1 MINLYNYFIERSF
14 YLTRSN
20 GCVALI
26 TPQQYLI
33 LDNCKG
39 VRDFIRQYFVIKL
52 ADFARVK
59 LFQAATYTFVS
70 IFRKSKFLSSLP
82 GVYNEF
88 ESLLKLDDPTKKI
101 NINNPL
107 DEPFSSSIH
116 LKLIN
121 KIENLNKQ
129 KLENYINIFCGS
141 SSNNNISD
149 LNRNGYCIFLQASDI
164 FEYELKLKECY
175 VKKSDYSNN
184 SFKNQM
190 QTVIY
195 TSRMTN
201 RIRACIVE
209 NNKNIL
215 GGKVNVLFSISE
227 NLSNYFLLALLNSN
241 LINFWYREK
250 FNIQHMQG
258 GALPINTSDIEK
270 IPLPIITDNHKLIV
284 ETAKLIMIKKG
295 NGDDVLDLLQYLNSL
310 IYKLYDL
317 NYSEVI
323 EAEPDFYMNKNDYE
337 SLVL

>member
-1 MINLYNYFIERSF
+1 
-14 YLTRSN
+14 
-20 GCVALI
+20 
-26 TPQQYLI
+26 
-33 LDNCKG
+33 
-39 VRDFIRQYFVIKL
+39 
-52 ADFARVK
+52 
-59 LFQAATYTFVS
+59 
-70 IFRKSKFLSSLP
+70 LP

-88 ESLLKLDDPTKKI
+88 ESLLKLDVPTKKI

-116 LKLIN
+116 LLLIN
-121 KIENLNKQ
+121 KIESLNK
-129 KLENYINIFCGS
+129 KMLGDYINVFCGS

-149 LNRNGYCIFLQASDI
+149 LNRDGYFNFLQASDI
-164 FEYELKLKECY
+164 FEYELKLKESY

-215 GGKVNVLFSISE
+215 GGKVNVLFSTSE

-270 IPLPIITDNHKLIV
+270 IPLPIIKDNHNLII
-284 ETAKLIMIKKG
+284 ETAKLIMIKKR
-295 NGDDVLDLLQYLNSL
+295 NGDNILELLQYQNSL

-317 NYSEVI
+317 SYSDVI
-323 EAEPDFYMNKNDYE
+323 EVEPDFYMNKDDYK
-337 SLVL
+337 SVVL